1 MSDTHPIEYS
11 LMIRNLPAT
20 ERPRERLQYYGA
32 AALATSEL
40 LAILLR
46 VGIEGESVLHVSQ
59 RLLGKYGGLAGLAR
73 ASFEELCQE
82 KALGP
87 AKVTQ
92 LKAALELGRRLM
104 TVSPQ
109 DRPQVRSPAEAADLL
124 MTEMGLLEQEQLRTI
139 LLDTRNT
146 VLGVPLV
153 YQGSLNT
160 AVVRVGEL
168 FRHAIRANAAAIIVA
183 HNHPSGD
190 PAPSPDDVRVTR
202 AVVEAG
208 KLLNIDVL
216 DHLVIG
222 HQRFVSMKERGL
234 GF

>member
-1 MSDTHPIEYS
+1 MSHASNIEYTH
-11 LMIRNLPAT
+11 LIRNMPND
-20 ERPRERLQYYGA
+20 ERPRERLQHYGA
-32 AALATSEL
+32 SALASAEL
-40 LAILLR
+40 IAILLR
-46 VGIEGESVLHVSQ
+46 VGVEGESVLHVSQ
-59 RLLGKYGGLAGLAR
+59 RLLTKYGGLVGLAR
-73 ASFEELCQE
+73 ASFEELCLE

-92 LKAALELGRRLM
+92 LKAAIELGKRVM
-104 TVSPQ
+104 AASPQ
-109 DRPQVRSPAEAADLL
+109 ERPQIRSPAEAADLL
-124 MTEMGLLEQEQLRTI
+124 MNEMCLLEQEQLRTI
-139 LLDTRNT
+139 LLDTRNC
-146 VLGVPLV
+146 VLSIPVI
-153 YQGSLNT
+153 YQGSLNA

-190 PAPSPDDVRVTR
+190 PAPSAEDVRVTK
-202 AVVEAG
+202 AIVEAG
-208 KLLNIDVL
+208 SLLDIDVL

>member
-1 MSDTHPIEYS
+1 MSETSSPEYS
-11 LMIRNLPAT
+11 LLIRNLPTT
-20 ERPRERLQYYGA
+20 ERPRERLQHYGA
-32 AALATSEL
+32 GALATSEL

-46 VGIEGESVLHVSQ
+46 VGTEGESVLHVSQ
-59 RLLGKYGGLAGLAR
+59 RLLGKYEGLAGLAR
-73 ASFEELCQE
+73 ATFEELCQE
-82 KALGP
+82 RGMGP

-109 DRPQVRSPAEAADLL
+109 ERPQVRSPAEAAELI
-124 MTEMGLLEQEQLRTI
+124 MTEMGLLDQEQLRTI

-190 PAPSPDDVRVTR
+190 PAPSPEDVRVTR